1 MSKTLE
7 VKVPAVGESI
17 SQVTIAKWLVKEGD
31 YVNRDQVV
39 AELESDK
46 ATFELNAEAAGTIT
60 FAAQE
65 GDDVAVGAVIC
76 KIDTSAEAPAKTTA
90 PEKEKVET
98 KAEPVKATEA
108 PKAETKTEAVK
119 ATYATGTP
127 SPSAAKLL
135 ADNGLAASQIKGT
148 GKDGRVT
155 KEDVQNALKNGLP
168 LEKPTV
174 FGGSSREVKKEKMS
188 NLRKTIAR
196 RLVAAK
202 NETAMLTTFN
212 EVDMTN
218 VMEVR
223 NQYKDKFKEKYG
235 INLGFM
241 SFFTR
246 ACTIALMEFP
256 KVNGI
261 IEDEHI
267 IQHDYCDVA
276 IAVST
281 EKGLVVPVIRN
292 AESMSLAQIEMAIGE
307 VAKKARDGKLSLE
320 EMTGGTF
327 TISNG
332 GVFGSLM
339 STPILNQ
346 PQSAILGMHKTQER
360 PVAMNGQVV
369 IRPMMYLALSYDHRI
384 IDGKES
390 VTFLVRVK
398 QLLENPALMLYGE
411 DPVKILIGL

>member
-46 ATFELNAEAAGTIT
+46 ATFELNAEAGGTIT

-65 GDDVAVGAVIC
+65 GDDVAVGAIIY
-76 KIDTSAEAPAKTTA
+76 KIDTSAEAPAKTAA
-90 PEKEKVET
+90 PEKAKVET
-98 KAEPVKATEA
+98 KAEPAKATQA
-108 PKAETKTEAVK
+108 PKAETKTEAAN

-135 ADNGLAASQIKGT
+135 ADNGLSASQVKGT

-155 KEDVQNALKNGLP
+155 KEDVQHALKNGLP

-174 FGGSSREVKKEKMS
+174 FGGNSREVKKEKMS

-218 VMEVR
+218 VMAVR

-267 IQHDYCDVA
+267 VQHDYCDVA

-292 AESMSLAQIEMAIGE
+292 AESMSLAQIEMSIGE
-307 VAKKARDGKLSLE
+307 VAKKARDGKLSIE

-332 GVFGSLM
+332 CVFGSLM

-360 PVAMNGQVV
+360 PVALNGQVV

>member
-76 KIDTSAEAPAKTTA
+76 KIDTSAQAPAKA
-90 PEKEKVET
+90 AVSET
-98 KAEPVKATEA
+98 
-108 PKAETKTEAVK
+108 PKAETKAASATAVETPKAEAKTESAK

-135 ADNGLAASQIKGT
+135 ADNGLSASQIKGT

-168 LEKPTV
+168 LEKPTA
-174 FGGSSREVKKEKMS
+174 FGGNSREAKKEKMS

-218 VMEVR
+218 VMAAR

-256 KVNGI
+256 RVNGI
-261 IEDEHI
+261 IEDDHI
-267 IQHDYCDVA
+267 IQHDYCDVG

-281 EKGLVVPVIRN
+281 DKGLVVPVIRN
-292 AESMSLAQIEMAIGE
+292 AESMSLAQIELAIGE
-307 VAKKARDGKLSLE
+307 VAKKARDGKLSLD

-390 VTFLVRVK
+390 VSFLVRVK

-411 DPVKILIGL
+411 DPVKLLIGL